1 MKYKY
6 SIQRQFTII
15 FGCLMAGT
23 ILLCWFIN
31 NTFLERY
38 YINNKKHAML
48 EAYRVINASSNNG
61 TLASDKFDIQFQNI
75 CTKNNINIVILDAE
89 AKTLKTSANNY
100 ELLSKQLLS
109 YLFNQ
114 DTTDGRRTIL
124 DHKKYQMIALKDDRT
139 QQDFIDLWGVLDN
152 GNLFLLR
159 TPVES
164 IRESVSLANRFLAYI
179 GIGAAIL
186 AALQEKGVKADVAA
200 GLSLGEYGAI
210 LTAGAMSLEDV
221 FRVVRQRGILMQEAV
236 PTGGAM
242 CAVLGMDG
250 EKIAK
255 ICDETEGIVSVANY
269 NCPGQI
275 VITGEEGAVAV
286 AVEKLK
292 EAGARR
298 CIPLNVSGPFH
309 SAMLKE
315 AGEKLGKVLEQV
327 ELRAFSTPY
336 VTNVTAEYVTEP
348 SEIKE
353 LLGRQVYSSVKW
365 QQSVERMIAD
375 GVDTFIEIG
384 PGRTLTG
391 FLKKINKNVTG
402 LHIEKVEDL
411 DAVVKML
418 GEKQ

>member
-1 MKYKY
+1 MGKLAFVFPGQGAQYVGMGKEFY
-6 SIQRQFTII
+6 EQISVSRKVYTIASEVT
-15 FGCLMAGT
+15 GLNLPG
-23 ILLCWFIN
+23 LCFEKNEQIDI
-31 NTFLERY
+31 TEY
-38 YINNKKHAML
+38 TQIAML
-48 EAYRVINASSNNG
+48 
-61 TLASDKFDIQFQNI
+61 
-75 CTKNNINIVILDAE
+75 
-89 AKTLKTSANNY
+89 
-100 ELLSKQLLS
+100 
-109 YLFNQ
+109 
-114 DTTDGRRTIL
+114 TT
-124 DHKKYQMIALKDDRT
+124 
-139 QQDFIDLWGVLDN
+139 
-152 GNLFLLR
+152 
-159 TPVES
+159 E
-164 IRESVSLANRFLAYI
+164 
-179 GIGAAIL
+179 AAIL

-221 FRVVRQRGILMQEAV
+221 FRVVRQRGILMQKAV

>member
-1 MKYKY
+1 MGKLAFVFPGQGAQYVGMGKEFY
-6 SIQRQFTII
+6 EQISVSRKVYTIASEVT
-15 FGCLMAGT
+15 GLNLPG
-23 ILLCWFIN
+23 LCFEKNEQIDI
-31 NTFLERY
+31 TEY
-38 YINNKKHAML
+38 TQIAML
-48 EAYRVINASSNNG
+48 
-61 TLASDKFDIQFQNI
+61 
-75 CTKNNINIVILDAE
+75 
-89 AKTLKTSANNY
+89 
-100 ELLSKQLLS
+100 
-109 YLFNQ
+109 
-114 DTTDGRRTIL
+114 TT
-124 DHKKYQMIALKDDRT
+124 
-139 QQDFIDLWGVLDN
+139 
-152 GNLFLLR
+152 
-159 TPVES
+159 E
-164 IRESVSLANRFLAYI
+164 
-179 GIGAAIL
+179 AAIL
-186 AALQEKGVKADVAA
+186 AALQEKGVKADV
-200 GLSLGEYGAI
+200 GEYGAI

-286 AVEKLK
+286 AAEKLK

-336 VTNVTAEYVTEP
+336 VTNVTADYVTDI